1 MTRNIET
8 DTIKATYKN
17 LKSSTRVTVESPLLV
32 TSISIVPPPE
42 NWKIDSSKIQE
53 FTHLNMKI
61 EKIAKI
67 ALRDAGSI
75 LGETQRGCHLQ
86 SSAESYQVSSL
97 I

>member
-8 DTIKATYKN
+8 DTIKVTYKN
-17 LKSSTRVTVESPLLV
+17 LKSSTRVRIESPQLV
-32 TSISIVPPPE
+32 CTISVVPPPE
-42 NWKIDSSKIQE
+42 TWKIESSKTQE

-61 EKIAKI
+61 EKIA
-67 ALRDAGSI
+67 LRDATGI

-86 SSAESYQVSSL
+86 SSAESYEVSSL